1 MPQGT
6 IKVYNAQSRSGIIRD
21 DAHVDHPFDFDSF
34 RETGVREFR
43 LGQRVKFLV
52 EGEPPRQKVR
62 NLTIVS
68 F

>member
-6 IKVYNAQSRSGIIRD
+6 IKVYNAQSRSGIILD
-21 DAHVDHPFDFDSF
+21 DSKNELPFDFDSF
-34 RETGVREFR
+34 RASGLRELR
-43 LGQRVKFLV
+43 IGQRVKFSL
-52 EGEPPRQKVR
+52 EGSPPRQKVR